1 MKLELTADERK
12 LLLQVLDSDMR
23 EARVERRRT
32 DNPDYRREVEREE
45 KTLKA
50 VLAKLRE
57 LAD

>member
-45 KTLKA
+45 KTLKG